1 MAEGVYSFCQSLI
14 SLEEKEEKERE
25 FGWQTISMDECTII
39 LSEVEEDIWIF
50 VKLEHERENSYN
62 RQN

>member
-1 MAEGVYSFCQSLI
+1 
-14 SLEEKEEKERE
+14 
-25 FGWQTISMDECTII
+25 MDECTII

-62 RQN
+62 RQNETN

>member
-1 MAEGVYSFCQSLI
+1 
-14 SLEEKEEKERE
+14 
-25 FGWQTISMDECTII
+25 MDECTII

-50 VKLEHERENSYN
+50 VKLEHETENSYN